1 MKFSKHILQVILCT
15 AAVLFVFLASTASAA
30 FILKDTNKELG
41 GYVRV
46 GATHNITE
54 SKGANAYFTSSD
66 SSIISITKS
75 GKMTPLKAGQ
85 VSIASYTITGTKI
98 ASKTIIARV
107 GATSI
112 DLNYSKLYLPTGYDY
127 TLRPQLLVSLTPA
140 DSTDHLSYDSSSS
153 DIASVEIG
161 SGKITAKANGAAT
174 ITVYSKLT
182 AATKND
188 DPSNVTAS
196 AKVYVHNHDGNGR
209 YTAIDSFH
217 HFRDCKGANC
227 HFTSDI
233 SQRKYYGEHI
243 FNSDKS
249 AHIAAMR
256 QKRLPGIRIRGS
268 SQAIPGCIGMC
279 AKTRTAERQRIL
291 KFTISAR
298 ITNVRSAD

>member
-1 MKFSKHILQVILCT
+1 MSGIFETHFASYPVHRRC
-15 AAVLFVFLASTASAA
+15 FVRFLASTASAA

-46 GATHNITE
+46 GATHNVTE
-54 SKGANAYFTSSD
+54 S
-66 SSIISITKS
+66 
-75 GKMTPLKAGQ
+75 
-85 VSIASYTITGTKI
+85 
-98 ASKTIIARV
+98 
-107 GATSI
+107 
-112 DLNYSKLYLPTGYDY
+112 
-127 TLRPQLLVSLTPA
+127 
-140 DSTDHLSYDSSSS
+140 
-153 DIASVEIG
+153 
-161 SGKITAKANGAAT
+161 
-174 ITVYSKLT
+174 
-182 AATKND
+182 
-188 DPSNVTAS
+188 
-196 AKVYVHNHDGNGR
+196 
-209 YTAIDSFH
+209 
-217 HFRDCKGANC
+217 KGANC

>member
-1 MKFSKHILQVILCT
+1 MSEIFETHFASYPVHRRC
-15 AAVLFVFLASTASAA
+15 FVRFLASTASAA

-46 GATHNITE
+46 GATYNITE
-54 SKGANAYFTSSD
+54 S
-66 SSIISITKS
+66 
-75 GKMTPLKAGQ
+75 
-85 VSIASYTITGTKI
+85 
-98 ASKTIIARV
+98 
-107 GATSI
+107 
-112 DLNYSKLYLPTGYDY
+112 
-127 TLRPQLLVSLTPA
+127 
-140 DSTDHLSYDSSSS
+140 
-153 DIASVEIG
+153 
-161 SGKITAKANGAAT
+161 
-174 ITVYSKLT
+174 
-182 AATKND
+182 
-188 DPSNVTAS
+188 
-196 AKVYVHNHDGNGR
+196 
-209 YTAIDSFH
+209 
-217 HFRDCKGANC
+217 KGANC

-268 SQAIPGCIGMC
+268 SQAIPDCIGMC